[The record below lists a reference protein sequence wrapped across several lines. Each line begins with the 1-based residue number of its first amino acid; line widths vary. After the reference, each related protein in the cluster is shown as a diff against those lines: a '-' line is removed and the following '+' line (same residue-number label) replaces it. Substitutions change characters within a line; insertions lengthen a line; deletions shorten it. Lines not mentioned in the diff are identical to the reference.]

1 MSNIDPSPSVVVEKN
16 IAALRYVEW
25 GAIIAGALLTAALA
39 FVLQSFAI
47 AIGLGVSS
55 TSPTWRDASVGLML
69 LSAFYL
75 FLVAFVSYGVG
86 AYVTGRLASR
96 FTQHDIAD
104 IEYRDGVYGLLA
116 WAIATLLA
124 GLLALGA
131 VQAASRLVA
140 PSGPVGP
147 EASVAGESIIAY
159 DLDRLF
165 RSERPSTGDLGYARA
180 EAARILLTTASH
192 SGLQDDDR
200 AFLVRLVS
208 ARTGLAQAEAE
219 RRVNDVASKAKDNIN
234 RARRSAVLIAFAAGV
249 AVLLGAAVAWAAACA
264 GGRDRDGTGPRSALY
279 EWWHRPFS
287 LRT

>member
-1 MSNIDPSPSVVVEKN
+1 MSNIDPSLSMVVDKN
-16 IAALRYVEW
+16 TAAMRNVEW
-25 GAIIAGALLTAALA
+25 GPVIAGALLTAALA
-39 FVLQSFAI
+39 FVLESFAI

-55 TSPTWRDASVGLML
+55 TSPTWRDASLGLIL
-69 LSAFYL
+69 LSALYL
-75 FLVAFVSYGVG
+75 FLVAFVSYGAG
-86 AYVTGRLASR
+86 AYVTGRLVPH
-96 FTQHDIAD
+96 FTNGAITD
-104 IEYRDGVYGLLA
+104 IEYRDGVHGLLA

-124 GLLALGA
+124 GLLALGT
-131 VQAASRLVA
+131 VQATSRLVA
-140 PSGPVGP
+140 PSGRIGP

-165 RSERPSTGDLGYARA
+165 RSDRPPSGDSGYARA

-208 ARTGLAQAEAE
+208 ARTGLTQPDAE
-219 RRVNDVASKAKDNIN
+219 RRVNDVASKAKDDIN

-249 AVLLGAAVAWAAACA
+249 AALLGAAVAWAAACA
-264 GGRDRDGTGPRSALY
+264 GGRDRDGTGTRTALY